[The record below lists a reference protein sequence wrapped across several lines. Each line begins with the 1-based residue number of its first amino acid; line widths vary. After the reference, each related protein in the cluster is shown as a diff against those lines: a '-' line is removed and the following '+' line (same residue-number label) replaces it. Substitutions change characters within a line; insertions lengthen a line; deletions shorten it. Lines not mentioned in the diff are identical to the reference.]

1 MAEEGDSEPKR
12 VVCLNCGHVWETT
25 AKRPQCSICK
35 STRVEEVDSA
45 DVDQHVDESEST
57 ESTKDVDDFF
67 ELDDSAINELIKEDK
82 PKKKKGR
89 KKKGQ
94 KAEDK
99 AENGEKKGF
108 SIRGGLKAVGSK
120 LSTGVILIGVGIL
133 FLFFI
138 LRGIAARKSRKIV
151 RDMGM
156 DIQEEEQGF
165 DPYSALG

>member
-1 MAEEGDSEPKR
+1 MSEEDSEPKR

-35 STRVEEVDSA
+35 STRVEDVDSA
-45 DVDQHVDESEST
+45 DVDVDQQESEST
-57 ESTKDVDDFF
+57 SEKSNVDDFF
-67 ELDDSAINELIKEDK
+67 ELDDSAIDELVKEDK
-82 PKKKKGR
+82 PKKKKSR
-89 KKKGQ
+89 KKKQ

-108 SIRGGLKAVGSK
+108 SIRGGLKSVGSK
-120 LSTGVILIGVGIL
+120 LSTGVILIGMGLI

-138 LRGIAARKSRKIV
+138 LRGIAARKSRKVIK
-151 RDMGM
+151 DMGM
-156 DIQEEEQGF
+156 DIQEEKQGF

>member
-1 MAEEGDSEPKR
+1 MAEEGDSEPKK

-45 DVDQHVDESEST
+45 DVDVDQHVESEST

-82 PKKKKGR
+82 PKRKGR
-89 KKKGQ
+89 KKQ

-99 AENGEKKGF
+99 VENGEKKGF

-133 FLFFI
+133 FVIFI
-138 LRGIAARKSRKIV
+138 LRGIAARKSRKVIK
-151 RDMGM
+151 DMGM

>member
-1 MAEEGDSEPKR
+1 
-12 VVCLNCGHVWETT
+12 
-25 AKRPQCSICK
+25 
-35 STRVEEVDSA
+35 
-45 DVDQHVDESEST
+45 
-57 ESTKDVDDFF
+57 
-67 ELDDSAINELIKEDK
+67 LIKEDK

>member
-1 MAEEGDSEPKR
+1 MSEEGDSEPKK

-45 DVDQHVDESEST
+45 DVDVDVDQQEST
-57 ESTKDVDDFF
+57 SEKSNVDDFF
-67 ELDDSAINELIKEDK
+67 ELDDSAIDELIKEDK

-89 KKKGQ
+89 KKKEQ

-99 AENGEKKGF
+99 ENGEKKGF

-120 LSTGVILIGVGIL
+120 VGSGVILIGVGLI

-151 RDMGM
+151 QDMGM
-156 DIQEEEQGF
+156 DIQEEQGF